1 MSATIQTTALGV
13 KYVNSLSDA
22 TPADVP
28 VYNPNGL
35 YKEWAFDE
43 TYRGKAS
50 IGDGNVGRYVP
61 KVNDRVFHAA
71 IKKTFIVSAVDPG
84 TLLSTLVR
92 YTESPEDGAVDEDF
106 ILGVGNRFPQQGY
119 FIYVDNSVEK
129 PTLAVDGMAYWRRP
143 NVTYFRVFAGFNPLP
158 SAEVISAWYNQ
169 SNEYV
174 DDKIPAYT
182 ILDGNGLAA
191 VVPQVGWAKR
201 QIKDEEVLTVVAYDA
216 KGNVD
221 SMATFIGRNSG
232 MVRQSNTTTSA
243 VQSIQLIG
251 PNVDAS
257 AKTIRVPVNATLD
270 SIVMMC
276 QVVYRGGRKSDKPI
290 DGAKIRVV
298 TDAQYIPAS
307 PGVDQDLT
315 LIYTFD
321 ATEAFDGSLS
331 NTDRFFQETYT
342 VKADATLKAYGMRLF
357 SYPWWKNAAQG
368 YGLRHFLQTLDR
380 DAYYDVTDLVELK
393 TGSAPFDPLLFG
405 TKQTL
410 TLALDISK
418 VDPRYT
424 EYRHAQTTKFTLLA
438 DGVTDGVTPW
448 TVGFEN
454 GQVDYGD
461 KIEARLAYVSSQVWT
476 AGIDCGAASQ
486 EEWLTR
492 LYYATRPIYNTQT
505 ESGPMAPTHFVF
517 MVAGQR
523 YRKPISDW
531 NTPFTVKTGG
541 AVGDLA
547 VIHWVAEVNGV
558 DLQLASSGLIIRQ
571 IIN

>member
-13 KYVNSLSDA
+13 KYVNSLSDV

-92 YTESPEDGAVDEDF
+92 YTESPEDGAIDEDF

-182 ILDGNGLAA
+182 LLDGNGLAA

-298 TDAQYIPAS
+298 TDAQYIP
-307 PGVDQDLT
+307 
-315 LIYTFD
+315 
-321 ATEAFDGSLS
+321 
-331 NTDRFFQETYT
+331 
-342 VKADATLKAYGMRLF
+342 
-357 SYPWWKNAAQG
+357 
-368 YGLRHFLQTLDR
+368 
-380 DAYYDVTDLVELK
+380 
-393 TGSAPFDPLLFG
+393 
-405 TKQTL
+405 
-410 TLALDISK
+410 
-418 VDPRYT
+418 
-424 EYRHAQTTKFTLLA
+424 
-438 DGVTDGVTPW
+438 
-448 TVGFEN
+448 
-454 GQVDYGD
+454 
-461 KIEARLAYVSSQVWT
+461 
-476 AGIDCGAASQ
+476 
-486 EEWLTR
+486 
-492 LYYATRPIYNTQT
+492 
-505 ESGPMAPTHFVF
+505 
-517 MVAGQR
+517 VA
-523 YRKPISDW
+523 
-531 NTPFTVKTGG
+531 
-541 AVGDLA
+541 
-547 VIHWVAEVNGV
+547 
-558 DLQLASSGLIIRQ
+558 
-571 IIN
+571 